1 MVKPNLGRRRG
12 SPPGGDQT
20 GKAQR
25 AHRAGSRALPG
36 KLSRRAPAGPPA
48 ARPGEGQATEHRGKT
63 EIRTAKERSEGKG
76 DGSGPLSYKESGYS
90 HGTGR
95 EKKEIRTVS
104 S

>member
-36 KLSRRAPAGPPA
+36 KLSRRSRQDHPLHGQERDEQRSTEGKPRSERRKKEARERGTAA
-48 ARPGEGQATEHRGKT
+48 ARLATKSPAIRMERAGK
-63 EIRTAKERSEGKG
+63 
-76 DGSGPLSYKESGYS
+76 
-90 HGTGR
+90 
-95 EKKEIRTVS
+95 KKEIRTVS